1 MPTDFVATT
10 TSEESNVQ
18 RSALVTG
25 GSSGI
30 GVEVARML
38 VSEGYAITVAGRRVE
53 RLQSIASELGAAAQG
68 VPADVT
74 RERDVVALVRAH
86 TERFGRLDVLVNSA
100 GALASVPSTSVDAGD
115 ADRQFAVN
123 VRGPLLVTREAL
135 PLLRTAGA
143 EHGKALI
150 VNLASVA
157 GKQGQP
163 GNTVYSATKAALIS
177 ITESVQREMAAEGI
191 QATAICPGLVA
202 TPMTEGASVP
212 STEMVRA
219 EDVAEAVRFLL
230 HTSRWCLVPEIVLNR
245 RGAVS

>member
-1 MPTDFVATT
+1 
-10 TSEESNVQ
+10 
-18 RSALVTG
+18 
-25 GSSGI
+25 
-30 GVEVARML
+30 ML

-68 VPADVT
+68 VSADVT

-177 ITESVQREMAAEGI
+177 ITESVQRTICLAASPNALSSALI
-191 QATAICPGLVA
+191 
-202 TPMTEGASVP
+202 
-212 STEMVRA
+212 
-219 EDVAEAVRFLL
+219 
-230 HTSRWCLVPEIVLNR
+230 
-245 RGAVS
+245 